1 MAMKLQFV
9 GFVPN
14 TNCTTWLLEDQT
26 YVGTVSF
33 DIVDND
39 FTAMPLGFLVTN
51 VRGGNVGYDVNPSEN
66 FL

>member
-26 YVGTVSF
+26 YVGTIYF

-39 FTAMPLGFLVTN
+39 FTAMPFDFWSQMCEAGISVTM
-51 VRGGNVGYDVNPSEN
+51 
-66 FL
+66 